1 MSLKLSAY
9 KSHCEADRTQLAPP
23 IKRPLA
29 RTLQRRVCR
38 EGARGEWDVPLRS
51 QSVHLEGQGQSLCI
65 CLRQNSCAI
74 TNIASKLG
82 LDGRLGI
89 GKAFIT
95 NVELSVKDA
104 AISARDFLRELGKYP
119 WRQVR
124 ARCYRF
130 YQVGAGLDRLE

>member
-29 RTLQRRVCR
+29 RTRGGSAGRVQ
-38 EGARGEWDVPLRS
+38 RGEWDVPLRS
-51 QSVHLEGQGQSLCI
+51 QSVHLEGQGQSVCI

-74 TNIASKLG
+74 TSIASKLG

-95 NVELSVKDA
+95 NVELSV
-104 AISARDFLRELGKYP
+104 
-119 WRQVR
+119 
-124 ARCYRF
+124 
-130 YQVGAGLDRLE
+130 